1 MRQYDIEVPAA
12 KRGDLGRAR
21 RDGSRSASAGPELPN
36 PSRQTP
42 RSPRPLA

>member
-1 MRQYDIEVPAA
+1 MRQYDIEIPAA

-36 PSRQTP
+36 TSRRAP
-42 RSPRPLA
+42 LSPRPSA